1 MKVTLIG
8 LPQAGQQ
15 QLFCLLT
22 GIPLDIVLQKPTEA
36 HLGICEVRDTRI
48 TTLQVRYHPQ
58 KTTYAKI
65 EFLLLPDLN
74 LQSAQKDQLINQLK
88 NADEICLTV
97 KQQGAAAEIQNFI
110 SELIIFDLMLIEK
123 RLQTIEKE
131 KSKTA
136 DTQKEKDLLERCK
149 NALDQEKL
157 LSTLLFDAEQKK
169 ALRTYQFFTLKPMVI
184 VINVPEDK
192 INDQAAAAQIKAK
205 YNLPAIQVSA
215 ELEEEISR
223 LAESEKTEFMHAL
236 GIAEPAI
243 NKMTRVVFEGLGL
256 ISFFTVGEDEVRAW
270 PIPKGSLA
278 PEAGGIIHS
287 DIAKG
292 FIRAEMM
299 KYTDLIEAGSEN
311 KLKETGRFY
320 LKGKDYVV
328 EDGDILSFRFNV

>member
-22 GIPLDIVLQKPTEA
+22 GISLDNVLQKPTEP
-36 HLGICEVRDTRI
+36 HLGICEVKDPRI
-48 TTLQVRYHPQ
+48 TRLQTMYHPQ

-74 LQSAQKDQLINQLK
+74 FQSQQKDLLINQLK
-88 NADEICLTV
+88 NADEICLVV
-97 KQQGAAAEIQNFI
+97 KQQDAVAEIQNFI

-131 KSKTA
+131 KFKKA
-136 DTQKEKDLLERCK
+136 DPQKEKDLLEKCK

-157 LSTLLFDAEQKK
+157 LSALPFDNEQKK
-169 ALRTYQFFTLKPMVI
+169 ALRAYQFFTLKPMAI

-192 INDQAAAAQIKAK
+192 INDQSQSSQIKAK

-223 LAESEKTEFMHAL
+223 LEESEKTEFMREL
-236 GIAEPAI
+236 GIEEPAI
-243 NKMTRVVFEGLGL
+243 HKMTRVVFEGLGL

-278 PEAGGIIHS
+278 PEAGSTIHT

-299 KYTDLIEAGSEN
+299 KYTDLIEAGAEN